1 MILYSN
7 KEDKDLK
14 SYRLE
19 NEEKFVLFK
28 IKLSE
33 TFQIFWK
40 IKNYK
45 LLKIT
50 IILKANKIINQV
62 KSI

>member
-19 NEEKFVLFK
+19 NEEKFVLLK

-50 IILKANKIINQV
+50 IINLYTFDGCR
-62 KSI
+62 

>member
-19 NEEKFVLFK
+19 NEEKFVLLK
-28 IKLSE
+28 VKLSE

-50 IILKANKIINQV
+50 IILKANK
-62 KSI
+62 